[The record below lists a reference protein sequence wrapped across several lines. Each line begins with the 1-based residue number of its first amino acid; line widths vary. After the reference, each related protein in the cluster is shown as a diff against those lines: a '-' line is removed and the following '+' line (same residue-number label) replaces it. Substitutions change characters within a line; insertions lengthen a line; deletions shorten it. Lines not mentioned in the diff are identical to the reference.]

1 MKFNLLK
8 IMDDLDIKYRY
19 LEHEPVV
26 DYESARFVDEKY
38 NLEGVESK
46 NLFLKGKSG
55 NYYVMVS
62 IEGMRFDRKFMKELL
77 GEKVSISS
85 PSDLISITGYE
96 VGCATSFGYDK
107 DIKIIVD
114 EQIFDYDAFICSAGT
129 PTTSYVMK
137 CEDLKK
143 VYKSIENEVLY
154 VSLPKA

>member
-1 MKFNLLK
+1 MRYNLLK
-8 IMDDLDIKYRY
+8 IMDDLDIEYRY
-19 LEHEPVV
+19 LEHEEVV
-26 DYESARFVDEKY
+26 DYESAHFVDEKY
-38 NLEGVESK
+38 NLEGIESK

-55 NYYVMVS
+55 SYYVMVS

-85 PSDLISITGYE
+85 SEDLMNVTGYE

-114 EQIFDYDAFICSAGT
+114 EQIFNHDSFICSAGT

-137 CEDLKK
+137 CKDLKR
-143 VYKSIENEVLY
+143 VYETIENEVLY
-154 VSLPKA
+154 VALPKA